1 MPVNNAWQAF
11 IENRHEKIGQAVS
24 EDLQYKRKSIEFN
37 MAIESLQAR
46 AKTLTDME
54 MLDRLR
60 DLNDELTGI
69 VEEKFYLAGLKDGVA
84 LGQMLLISEAGN
96 DGNDYLENCL
106 DEHMNLAAEIGREYS
121 EREEGEGL
129 KAS

>member
-1 MPVNNAWQAF
+1 MPVSAAWQTF

-24 EDLQYKRKSIEFN
+24 EDPQYRKLSMEFD

-46 AKTLTDME
+46 AKTLTDVE

-69 VEEKFYLAGLKDGVA
+69 VEEKF
-84 LGQMLLISEAGN
+84 
-96 DGNDYLENCL
+96 
-106 DEHMNLAAEIGREYS
+106 
-121 EREEGEGL
+121 
-129 KAS
+129 